1 MKRWWAGALA
11 PILMAAA
18 APAIAEPDANA
29 ALIEASDDGLILYY
43 AGTIDFDDFIALA
56 RLAEKTP
63 DAKRLVIASQGGEIR
78 SAQLIGALVAQ
89 RKLIV
94 QVDHVCASACTLILL
109 SSADRWAGP
118 DARIGFHQSYRVAPP
133 DVAGVN
139 IVRDEGEDAPPAS
152 SIKNAGRPAKPDM
165 SPFGDSSARRVMEAA
180 GVEAGFIDRALSTP
194 SADMWYP
201 DRGELLRAGVVT
213 VVADAPN
220 PGAPSWSVDR
230 DAVAASLTEPL
241 WTTLKS
247 SRPALWAGKVDD
259 IWRMRNAGVSV
270 AAATMSARSDL
281 SGDLMKDMARA
292 PDELL
297 GRILALYGAQAVQAR
312 KDGYRICRLSV
323 QADEM
328 AGDDAAGAD
337 DPYRLADED
346 LLLVELLRLDRFAK
360 PVNERKAQHMV
371 EQFAIDHLDFA
382 ADADQPSDMD
392 ADCRD
397 GLHVIEQV
405 SIAPEKQRIAL
416 YRALMSLAD

>member
-1 MKRWWAGALA
+1 
-11 PILMAAA
+11 MAAA
-18 APAIAEPDANA
+18 APVIAEPDAKA

-43 AGTIDFDDFIALA
+43 AGTIDFDNFIALA

-63 DAKRLVIASQGGEIR
+63 GAKRLVIASQGGEIR

-133 DVAGVN
+133 EVSGVN
-139 IVRDEGEDAPPAS
+139 IVSDEGEDARPAS
-152 SIKNAGRPAKPDM
+152 DIKNAGRPAKPDM

-220 PGAPSWSVDR
+220 TGAPSWTVDR

-241 WTTLKS
+241 WTTLKD
-247 SRPALWAGKVDD
+247 SRPELWAGKVDD

-281 SGDLMKDMARA
+281 SGDLMTDMARS

-297 GRILALYGAQAVQAR
+297 GRILALYGAQAAQAR
-312 KDGYRICRLSV
+312 KDGYRICRLSL
-323 QADEM
+323 Q
-328 AGDDAAGAD
+328 AGDDADGDD
-337 DPYRLADED
+337 DPYRLAEED
-346 LLLVELLRLDRFAK
+346 LLLVELLQLDKLAK
-360 PVNERKAQHMV
+360 PMNERKALRMV
-371 EQFAIDHLDFA
+371 EEFAMDHLDFE
-382 ADADQPSDMD
+382 ADEDQPSDMD

-405 SIAPEKQRIAL
+405 SLTPDKQRIAL